1 MRLWKRLV
9 NAIGEFGARSVLVM
23 LVFAMVA
30 STCIVRL
37 VDVQLVN
44 AKTYAQAA
52 ADTRTASMTIKA
64 NRGKI
69 EDTNGT
75 VLAQSVERYDIIG
88 DAILAQQFKPVNC
101 TAKKTKNCH
110 SINGKP
116 VGTTGAA
123 AVARLISG
131 LLGIDAKTLGAQLS
145 TTSRYVVLK
154 KNVSPEVK
162 RKLDKLNLGWCVY
175 ARLSSVREYSNGT
188 LMGSLLGGV
197 NGQNTG
203 VGGIE
208 QMENKVL
215 TGTDGS
221 VTYQV
226 GGGGQMI
233 PGTQIDKKDEVDGS
247 DVKLTIDADV
257 DWYVKKALTDGVNQF
272 HADWGIA
279 VVQDVQTGAVLAL
292 EDSDQIE
299 AGSAEAMQRASRAVA
314 ETFEPGSVGKVFS
327 MAGMLQL
334 GLHKMTDQ
342 FSVPST
348 ITVDGQDYKDSHEHG
363 TSNWTLAGILQQSSN
378 VGMIMAADK
387 YTNAERYEFIKKFG
401 IGQASGMNLPAES
414 SGWLTSPSSWD
425 GRTRNTV
432 LFGQGYSTNA
442 LQITNAI
449 AVIANKGVKNQQY
462 IIKSVTDAEG
472 HTTTAKHG
480 EATRVVDESVAAQ
493 MLNAMESVGEYYKNE
508 IGIPGY
514 RIAAKTGTAQVP
526 GASGAL
532 TSIVADWVGV
542 LPADNPRFV
551 VTVILKD
558 PEGTFGGM
566 TAGPVFKTIGE
577 FLMQKYQ
584 VPASA
589 PRTDAIPVTW

>member
-1 MRLWKRLV
+1 MRPWKRLSRSL
-9 NAIGEFGARSVLVM
+9 GQFGTRCVLVM
-23 LVFAMVA
+23 LVFALVA
-30 STCIVRL
+30 AACL
-37 VDVQLVN
+37 LQLGNLQLIN
-44 AKTYAQAA
+44 AKSYAA
-52 ADTRTASMTIKA
+52 AAQKGRTTTVTIKA
-64 NRGKI
+64 SRGKI

-88 DAILAQQFKPVNC
+88 DAVLSQSFKPVNC
-101 TAKKTKNCH
+101 TSKNKSYCH
-110 SINGKP
+110 AVNGKP

-123 AVARLISG
+123 AVARLVSG
-131 LLGIDAKTLGAQLS
+131 ILGIDAKTLGAQLS
-145 TTSRYVVLK
+145 TSSQYVVLK

-162 RKLDKLNLGWCVY
+162 RKIDKLHLGWCVY
-175 ARLSSVREYSNGT
+175 GIPSSIREYSNGT

-197 NGQNTG
+197 DASGKG
-203 VGGIE
+203 VSGIE
-208 QMENKVL
+208 LMEDKTL
-215 TGTDGS
+215 TGTNGK
-221 VTYQV
+221 VTYQT
-226 GGGGQMI
+226 GGQGQTI
-233 PGTQIDKKDEVDGS
+233 PGTQVDKTEAVNGS

-257 DWYVKKALTDGVNQF
+257 DWYVKKALTDGVSQF
-272 HADWGIA
+272 HAAWGIA
-279 VVQDVQTGAVLAL
+279 VVQDVKTGAILAL
-292 EDSDQIE
+292 EDSDQVE
-299 AGSAEAMQRASRAVA
+299 AGSTQAMQNASRAVA
-314 ETFEPGSVGKVFS
+314 TTFEPGSVGKVFS

-342 FSVPST
+342 FTVPST

-387 YTNAERYEFIKKFG
+387 YTSEERYEFLKKFG

-414 SGWLTSPSSWD
+414 SGSLSSPSSWD

-432 LFGQGYSTNA
+432 LFGQGYSTNV

-449 AVIANKGVKNQQY
+449 ATIANKGVKNQQY

-472 HTTTAKHG
+472 HTTTPKRG
-480 EATRVVDESVAAQ
+480 EPARVVDESVASQ
-493 MLNAMESVGEYYKNE
+493 MLNAMESVGEYYQNE
-508 IGIPGY
+508 AGVPGY
-514 RIAAKTGTAQVP
+514 RIAAKTGTAQVA
-526 GASGAL
+526 GANGAL

-551 VTVILKD
+551 VTVVLKD
-558 PEGTFGGM
+558 PEGTYGGM

-584 VPASA
+584 VPTSS